1 MSFFL
6 SLLFIVQS
14 AYSIEIIEKEVPFWK
29 AKRDVYRRMLE
40 DRAVVVS
47 SRRDTVKVQ
56 GKDQDKNQEKEQIRF
71 TIKGAGIVNAPR
83 AFSFSEAQSYDKLKS
98 ISGHFKTV
106 TYAPANQNLH
116 LVMEALGYEADML
129 LKMEPV
135 TTELR
140 DELQWSVIAGHFKGM
155 RGVLAFE
162 SVAGG
167 KTESSIDAVY
177 QAETLPLPKILMGVA
192 LEAIF
197 QKVAEKMRSA
207 IEFEYKAA
215 QKGQ

>member
-6 SLLFIVQS
+6 SLVFALAFAPN
-14 AYSIEIIEKEVPFWK
+14 AYSIEVIEKEVPYWR
-29 AKRDVYRRMLE
+29 AKPEVYRRMVE

-47 SRRDTVKVQ
+47 SRRETVKIL
-56 GKDQDKNQEKEQIRF
+56 GKEEIRF

-83 AFSFSEAQSYDKLKS
+83 VFSFKEAQNYDKLKS
-98 ISGHFKTV
+98 ISSHFKTV
-106 TYAPANQNLH
+106 TYAPVNQTLH

-207 IEFEYKAA
+207 IEAEYKIAG
-215 QKGQ
+215 KR

>member
-6 SLLFIVQS
+6 SLLLMVQS
-14 AYSIEIIEKEVPFWK
+14 AFAIEIIEKEIPFWR
-29 AKRDVYRRMLE
+29 AKPEVSRRMFE
-40 DRAVVVS
+40 ERAVVVS
-47 SRRDTVKVQ
+47 SRRETVQ
-56 GKDQDKNQEKEQIRF
+56 MLGKEEIRF

-83 AFSFSEAQSYDKLKS
+83 VFSFKEAQSYDKLKA
-98 ISGHFKTV
+98 ISSHFKTV
-106 TYAPANQNLH
+106 TYTPANQNLH
-116 LVMEALGYEADML
+116 LVMEALGYEADMV

-140 DELQWSVIAGHFKGM
+140 DELQWTVIAGHFKGM

-162 SVAGG
+162 SVVSGKFGGKLGG

-207 IEFEYKAA
+207 IETEYKIAV
-215 QKGQ
+215 KP